1 MTKDDIFKAN
11 SLIKTTDVKGKAYAE
26 VNQRIK
32 AFRSICPNGSIKT
45 EILSLEAGVC
55 TMKAIILDEEGKV
68 LGVGHAQEKE
78 GSSFINKTSFIE
90 NAETSCVGRALGM
103 CGIGIDTSIA
113 SAEEVLNAIANQNKK
128 EERSDIE
135 NSKITSADVKAL
147 RTVIKKAGVSE
158 VSLLEFYNVK
168 EFSELTFLQL
178 SEALKKLDAMI
189 SQKTI

>member
-128 EERSDIE
+128 EDIE
-135 NSKITSADVKAL
+135 NSKIKPADVKAL

-158 VSLLEFYNVK
+158 TSLLEFYGVK
-168 EFSELTFLQL
+168 EFDELSFLQF

-189 SQKTI
+189 SEKTI